1 MNITAHLSNTGQS
14 VDETVAEMRRR
25 VKEETGLTV
34 SAGAGVNKLIAKIA
48 ADINKPDGQC
58 IVAPTR
64 TAVLDFLHKMP
75 VRKIP
80 GIGRV
85 TERWL
90 DAVDVK
96 CVGDIWTHRGK
107 LNLLKEEMHTDWLV
121 RKYLG
126 LGSSTVEPAKRENRK
141 SVGCEETFSTIW
153 KEADLFE
160 QLRHIA
166 ESLAGDLERLR
177 FSGRTITLSATR
189 MFAKDYPFPSDL
201 SLISQKTQ
209 A

>member
-1 MNITAHLSNTGQS
+1 MNITAHLSKTGQS
-14 VDETVAEMRRR
+14 VDETVAEMRGR

-58 IVAPTR
+58 VVPPTR
-64 TAVLDFLHKMP
+64 AAVLDFLHKMP

-90 DAVDVK
+90 DAVAVK
-96 CVGDIWTHRGK
+96 TVGDIWTHRGK
-107 LNLLKEEMHTDWLV
+107 LNLLKEEMHTDWLM

-126 LGSSTVEPAKRENRK
+126 LGSSAVEPAKRENRK

-166 ESLAGDLERLR
+166 DSLAGDLERLR
-177 FSGRTITLSATR
+177 FSGRTITLSIVPV
-189 MFAKDYPFPSDL
+189 FADHNED
-201 SLISQKTQ
+201 
-209 A
+209 